1 METNR
6 PANRLAGEK
15 SPYLL
20 QHRYNP
26 VDWYSWKEEAFERA
40 RAGNKPVFLSIG
52 YSTCHWCHVMER
64 ESFENRAIAD
74 FLNEHFVAIKVDRE
88 ERPDVDNIYMAF
100 IQAMTG
106 QGGWPL
112 NVFLTP
118 DLRPFY
124 GGTYWPPEERFGR
137 PGFLA
142 VLRQVRSAWEDNRD
156 GVLAAAAD
164 MHARLE
170 KAIRRSVSGDNALDK
185 AALTIAGAGLKQGYD
200 RANGGWEG
208 APKFPMP
215 SRCSFLLRHGTRF
228 GDREA
233 VDMVLRTCDR
243 TAAGGIHDQ
252 IGGGFHRY
260 SVDEKWLVPHF
271 EKMLYDNAQLLDLYL
286 DCHLIGG
293 GSAYA
298 AIARGIAGYVLR
310 DMTSAE
316 GGFYSAEDAD
326 SEGKEGK
333 FYCWTRDELSRL
345 LKPEEFMAVVNRYGV
360 TDEGNFLDHS
370 DPAPLP
376 NQNVLS
382 VAGARSTAA
391 DEAILISARGKMFEE
406 RAKRIRP
413 HRDDKVLASWNGLMM
428 GALARASAVLGEPG
442 YLEAAEKNAAFLK
455 AKLWEPRGKT
465 LYHRWRDGERDT
477 VQLLE
482 SYAFLV
488 SGVLELYQATL
499 KAGHLDF
506 AVALS
511 EGMIGRF
518 YDAKDG
524 GFWQSVPDASDLI
537 LRVKEDF
544 DGAVPSGNSVAV
556 RALLELAAIT
566 GRAEFRAAAERSLR
580 LFGERL
586 TQIPQAVSNMLSG
599 LDFMIEEPLR
609 VVIAGNPESPD
620 GRRLLRSAHAVYR
633 PNKVVLGNSGAVEE
647 FAGTLPRNGGGATAY
662 LCAGSSCRQPTR
674 DPEEVAEFLGRGR
687 PPRGA

>member
-1 METNR
+1 MKANP

-26 VDWYSWKEEAFERA
+26 VDWYSWKEEAFEKA
-40 RAGNKPVFLSIG
+40 RAGNKPIFLSVG

-64 ESFENRAIAD
+64 ESFENQAIAD

-124 GGTYWPPEERFGR
+124 GGTYWPPQEKFGR
-137 PGFLA
+137 PGFLT
-142 VLRQVRSAWEDNRD
+142 VLRQVQSAWESDRE
-156 GVLAAAAD
+156 GILAAAAD
-164 MHARLE
+164 MHSRLE
-170 KAIRRSVSGDNALDK
+170 KAIRRSVSGDSALDK
-185 AALTIAGAGLKQGYD
+185 AALKNAGAQFKQDYD
-200 RANGGWEG
+200 PVNGGWEG

-215 SRCSFLLRHGTRF
+215 SRCSFLLRYGMRF
-228 GDREA
+228 ADRDA
-233 VDMVLRTCDR
+233 VDMVLHTCDR
-243 TAAGGIHDQ
+243 MAAGGIHDQ

-260 SVDEKWLVPHF
+260 STDEKWLVPHF

-298 AIARGIAGYVLR
+298 AIARGIAGYALR
-310 DMTSAE
+310 DMTSPE

-345 LKPEEFMAVVNRYGV
+345 LKPEEFKAIVNRYGV

-382 VAGARSTAA
+382 VADARSTAV
-391 DEAILISARGKMFEE
+391 DEAILISAGKKMFEA

-413 HRDDKVLASWNGLMM
+413 HLDDKVLASWNGLMM
-428 GALARASAVLGEPG
+428 GALARAAAVFDEPA
-442 YLEAAEKNAAFLK
+442 YLAAAEKNAAFLK
-455 AKLWEPRGKT
+455 SKLWEPRSKT
-465 LYHRWRDGERDT
+465 LFHRWRDGERDT

-488 SGVLELYQATL
+488 SGVLDLYQATL
-499 KAGHLDF
+499 KAEHLDF

-511 EGMIGRF
+511 EGMLERF

-524 GFWQSVPDASDLI
+524 GFWQSAPGASDLI

-544 DGAVPSGNSVAV
+544 DGAIPSGNSVAV
-556 RALLELAAIT
+556 CSLLKLAAIT
-566 GRAEFRAAAERSLR
+566 GRAEFRDAAERSLR
-580 LFGERL
+580 LFAERL
-586 TQIPQAVSNMLSG
+586 TQIPQAVSNLLSG

-609 VVIAGNPESPD
+609 VVIAGNPDSPA
-620 GRRLLRSAHAVYR
+620 GRLLLRAAHAQYR
-633 PNKVVLGNSGAVEE
+633 PNKVILGNSGAVDE
-647 FAGTLPRNGGGATAY
+647 FARTLVKDGGGAIAY

-674 DPEEVAEFLGRGR
+674 DPEEIARFLTSSG
-687 PPRGA
+687 